1 MTTVTGSITFA
12 VPSGATG
19 PRGPAGATGP
29 TGPEGATGPQGPA
42 GPPGPTP
49 DINSLAQAVAAI
61 LGTAPPVVTPPVVTP
76 PPVITPPAAGT
87 LWVFHSGQ
95 YNSPGEYDFGSG
107 QVIDNVDDPA
117 VPGLKVL
124 RVLGDEGLQIRM
136 LADDFPSA
144 GYAAITFRVKPKLA
158 GTVITTGAEEKGD
171 ITIPGTN
178 GMFNIAPYAVGTVD
192 AQGYQT
198 YVVPLSAYG
207 IVNGLHVYKF
217 AWLGQNPAGNT
228 GNEIDYTDIG
238 FLQITSS
245 PSA

>member
-61 LGTAPPVVTPPVVTP
+61 LAGSPPVVNPPVVT
-76 PPVITPPAAGT
+76 PPVITPPAAGI
-87 LWVFHSGQ
+87 LWIYHNSVR
-95 YNSPGEYDFGSG
+95 NSPGDYDFGSG
-107 QVIDNVDDPA
+107 KVTFNVPDPTA
-117 VPGLKVL
+117 ASRSTILAA
-124 RVLGDEGLQIRM
+124 GDVGCQIRM
-136 LADDFPSA
+136 PNDDFDSTGYSA
-144 GYAAITFRVKPKLA
+144 LTIDVKIKNGP
-158 GTVITTGAEEKGD
+158 VQINTGAEEKGD

-178 GMFNIAPYAVGTVD
+178 GMFNMAQYATTTSAD
-192 AQGYQT
+192 GYTT
-198 YVVPLSAYG
+198 YVIPLSAYG

-217 AWLGQNPAGNT
+217 AWLAQPGDPNQ
-228 GNEIDYTDIG
+228 EIRYDNLG
-238 FLQITSS
+238 FLPITSS
-245 PSA
+245 PSV

>member
-1 MTTVTGSITFA
+1 MANVTFTAAELATIA
-12 VPSGATG
+12 AQAPKGATG
-19 PRGPAGATGP
+19 I
-29 TGPEGATGPQGPA
+29 QGPK
-42 GPPGPTP
+42 GVQGIPGVNGLNGKDGVSPVV
-49 DINSLAQAVAAI
+49 DLAALAVQVAAI
-61 LGTAPPVVTPPVVTP
+61 LNANPVPPPVVVP
-76 PPVITPPAAGT
+76 PPVITPPAPAGT

-178 GMFNIAPYAVGTVD
+178 GMFNIAPYAVGVID

-198 YVVPLSAYG
+198 YVIPLSAYG

-238 FLQITSS
+238 FIPL
-245 PSA
+245 AA